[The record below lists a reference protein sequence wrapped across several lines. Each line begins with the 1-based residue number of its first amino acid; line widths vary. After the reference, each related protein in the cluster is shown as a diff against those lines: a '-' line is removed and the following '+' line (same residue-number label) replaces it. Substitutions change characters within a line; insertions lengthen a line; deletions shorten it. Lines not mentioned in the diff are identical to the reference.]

1 MALGILTLFG
11 VILSTGKRAIVSH
24 WTDKLHHYE
33 QLMNKTLKLK
43 FGLYKNI
50 QSAQ

>member
-11 VILSTGKRAIVSH
+11 VILSTGQKAIVSL

-33 QLMNKTLKLK
+33 QLMNKTLKLN
-43 FGLYKNI
+43 FGLYRDI